1 MGNVH
6 VLHQEVVVA
15 YNRLALGSRA
25 SRDRY
30 ILADTVVVTNEALG
44 VLTFKLQ
51 VLRLRGEAGT
61 GKHLVVVAYP
71 CTVVDGDAVVQYVV
85 VAENG
90 VLVDKTERTN
100 NVVVAEFCIRINEC
114 QWAYLIHSIIL
125 NINNYSFFALH
136 FSLFTFRS
144 SLFAL
149 HFSLFIFD
157 DLCCEGCLRH
167 DMISHEHVAFHGT
180 DAVAYGAEELDTEEQ
195 CVARYHLMTEL
206 HVIDLEEVG

>member
-136 FSLFTFRS
+136 FSLF
-144 SLFAL
+144 
-149 HFSLFIFD
+149 IFD